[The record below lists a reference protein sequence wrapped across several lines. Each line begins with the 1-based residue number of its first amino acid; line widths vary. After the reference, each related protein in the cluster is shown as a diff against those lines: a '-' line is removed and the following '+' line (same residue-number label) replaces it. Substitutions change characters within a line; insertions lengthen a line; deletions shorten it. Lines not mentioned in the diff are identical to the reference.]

1 LVNLIEKGQ
10 LYRIWNQ
17 WLIEARTDCFDVE
30 VGDLTLGMNNVLSA
44 FVALSIAF
52 SLTILIFIG
61 ECIFPSF
68 KNKNELEISHN
79 IDDLGPSTYAENE
92 TGTSTMEK
100 TGPIFSNEMDS
111 RNASARNTLE
121 A

>member
-1 LVNLIEKGQ
+1 MNLIEKGQ

-17 WLIEARTDCFDVE
+17 WLVEARTDCFDVE

-52 SLTILIFIG
+52 GLTILIFIG
-61 ECIFPSF
+61 ECIFRHV
-68 KNKNELEISHN
+68 KNKNGQEPSDN
-79 IDDLGPSTYAENE
+79 VGDLGSSAYAEDN
-92 TGTSTMEK
+92 TGTEKWEK
-100 TGPIFSNEMDS
+100 TGPIFSTEITS
-111 RNASARNTLE
+111 RNTSAKSTLE